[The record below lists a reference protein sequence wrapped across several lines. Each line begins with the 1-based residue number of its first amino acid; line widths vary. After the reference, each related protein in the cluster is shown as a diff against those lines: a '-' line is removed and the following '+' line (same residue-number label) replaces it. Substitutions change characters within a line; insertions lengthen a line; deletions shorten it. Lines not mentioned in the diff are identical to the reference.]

1 MSANVDIFERN
12 VPDQTNALREATV
25 GIAGC
30 GGLGSNIAVSLVR
43 AGIGRLILV
52 DFDRVEPSNLNRQ
65 HFYLSDIG
73 QLKVEALSRHLT
85 AINPDVRIHSHPERL
100 DAERT
105 PIVFREAD
113 LLIEAFDRAESKKWL
128 IEAWCAAYPDRP
140 IICGNGLSGA
150 GDTESLRVL
159 KMGNITM
166 CGDGRTDM
174 AIGLSAP
181 RVAIVAAM
189 QANEAVAYFLKCH
202 AACRAASERER
213 EGR

>member
-12 VPDQTNALREATV
+12 VADQTEALRDATV

-65 HFYLSDIG
+65 HFFLSDIG

-85 AINPDVRIHSHPERL
+85 AINPDVRIQSHPERL
-100 DAERT
+100 DADRT
-105 PIVFREAD
+105 PVVFREAD
-113 LLIEAFDRAESKKWL
+113 LLLEAFDRAESKKWL
-128 IEAWCAAYPDRP
+128 IEAWCVAYPDRP

-150 GDTESLRVL
+150 GDTESLHVL
-159 KMGNITM
+159 KMGPITL

-174 AIGLSAP
+174 TIGLSAP

-189 QANEAVAYFLKCH
+189 QANEAVAYFLRRH
-202 AACRAASERER
+202 LARRTATERER
-213 EGR
+213 EIR